1 MYAMFFLLTLPL
13 QAQSVSDIR
22 SKLSAGDLLSAD
34 AVAADLCAAKPNT
47 TECAAAQSWLARG
60 AFMLG
65 DYKATAAYVAET
77 KRLLGVATTDDGNRT
92 AARGAV
98 IETEARLLAAKG
110 KKGEALRLLREEL
123 GKATDYPLEA
133 RIQKTINALTLTG
146 KRAPRY
152 DASFQ
157 GKPTLLFLW
166 AHWCGDCKA
175 QIKAMGEFHKKHGD
189 RVRIVAPTRRYERVP
204 GTNKPTEQQENE
216 HIEKVWRETYAPLA
230 GIDHPIDNEM
240 MLAYGVSSTPTIA
253 YIDAKGI
260 VRYYGSS
267 RMSLAQLEKLLENK

>member
-1 MYAMFFLLTLPL
+1 MYVFLFLLSMPL
-13 QAQSVSDIR
+13 QAQSVTDIR
-22 SKLSAGDLLSAD
+22 SKLSAGDLISAD
-34 AVAADLCAAKPNT
+34 AVATDLCAAKPNT

-65 DYKATAAYVAET
+65 DHKATASYIAET
-77 KRLLGVATTDDGNRT
+77 KRLLGVATTEDANRT

-110 KKGEALRLLREEL
+110 KKNEALRLLQDEL
-123 GKATDYPLEA
+123 RKATDYGLQA

-152 DASFQ
+152 DASLQ

-166 AHWCGDCKA
+166 AHWCGDCRA
-175 QIKAMGEFHKKHGD
+175 QIKALGEFHKKHGD
-189 RVRIVAPTRRYERVP
+189 RVRIVAPTRRYQRVP
-204 GTNKPTEQQENE
+204 GIDKPTDQQENE
-216 HIEKVWRETYAPLA
+216 HIVKVWRESYAPLA
-230 GIDHPIDNEM
+230 GIDHPIDNDT
-240 MLAYGVSSTPTIA
+240 MLAYGVSSTPTFA

-267 RMSLAQLEKLLENK
+267 RMSLAQLEKLLEKK

>member
-1 MYAMFFLLTLPL
+1 MYAILFLLSLPL
-13 QAQSVSDIR
+13 HAQSVAEIR

-34 AVAADLCAAKPNT
+34 AIATDLCAAKPNT

-60 AFMLG
+60 AFMMG
-65 DYKATAAYVAET
+65 DHKAAAAYVAET
-77 KRLLGVATTDDGNRT
+77 KRLLAATTVEDGNRT

-110 KKGEALRLLREEL
+110 KKGDALRLLREEL
-123 GKATDYPLEA
+123 ANATSYPLQA
-133 RIQKTINALTLTG
+133 RIQKTINVLTLTG
-146 KRAPRY
+146 KPAPRY

-175 QIKAMGEFHKKHGD
+175 QIKAMGEFYKKHGEQ
-189 RVRIVAPTRRYERVP
+189 VRIVAPTRRYQQVP
-204 GTNKPTEQQENE
+204 DVEKPSEQQENE

-230 GIDHPIDNEM
+230 GIAHPIDNET
-240 MLAYGVSSTPTIA
+240 MLAYGVSSTPTIV

-267 RMSLAQLEKLLENK
+267 RMSLAQLEKLLDKK